1 MLVCL
6 KYQLIKK
13 LKKAK
18 ILEKIFKKNSVNIF
32 FIKR

>member
-1 MLVCL
+1 LE
-6 KYQLIKK
+6 K
-13 LKKAK
+13 LRKGK